1 MVGDGCNDCGA
12 LRTADAG
19 ISLSMADASV
29 AAPFTS
35 QGIYFPTHGCI
46 KFLITNLIYV
56 TCRNKHQLRCSPNL
70 RRTYNTWR
78 CFRNFPVCNWNL
90 LHLLCWRLDALL
102 GKIVLLLV
110 SRHVLPRFISFCLFL
125 QISTNPSDFQYLI
138 WDFGIAIVPFFTIGN
153 TTPPKYLH
161 PRRPLRHLWAFL
173 PLFSFFTFL
182 AWQTIIM
189 LIGWFYCQAQPWWVP
204 TQSTLLA

>member
-1 MVGDGCNDCGA
+1 MYSSRQSLCSHGTRAQATSDWSSPENWVSKLAPTFPSKKKSFDKLGNLVRDWIKPTYRRQVAMVGDGCNDCGA

-46 KFLITNLIYV
+46 QFLITNLIYV

-102 GKIVLLLV
+102 GKIVLFLV
-110 SRHVLPRFISFCLFL
+110 TYFHV
-125 QISTNPSDFQYLI
+125 
-138 WDFGIAIVPFFTIGN
+138 
-153 TTPPKYLH
+153 
-161 PRRPLRHLWAFL
+161 
-173 PLFSFFTFL
+173 
-182 AWQTIIM
+182 
-189 LIGWFYCQAQPWWVP
+189 
-204 TQSTLLA
+204 